1 MSDVAGSTAP
11 PGLLGQPVQGP
22 GLLGSRREFLLG
34 AACLAAAAITFV
46 RKPRQDDDFMGAVKL
61 DDIVPTHFAG
71 WNFVT
76 ASGLVLPPQDQLQS
90 KIYHQLLTRV
100 YNRSDGQ
107 SIMLLIAYGGS
118 QDGVVQIHRPEI
130 CYPASGYT
138 LTEIEDHVARLAP
151 HVLIPSRFIIADS
164 PARKE
169 QMIYWTRLGR
179 DFPRRWSEQR
189 LSVFEQNLAGI
200 IPDGVLV
207 RVSTDNPDASPA
219 ILDSFAADLYG
230 AAGSLLRR
238 LMAGR
243 R

>member
-1 MSDVAGSTAP
+1 MSDLAESSAP
-11 PGLLGQPVQGP
+11 QALPGPKLI
-22 GLLGSRREFLLG
+22 GSRREFLLG
-34 AACLAAAAITFV
+34 ASCLTAAAITFI
-46 RKPRQDDDFMGAVKL
+46 RKPRKDDAFMGAAKL
-61 DDIVPTHFAG
+61 EDIVPTHFAG
-71 WNFVT
+71 WSFVT
-76 ASGLVLPPQDQLQS
+76 ASGLVLPPQDQLES
-90 KIYHQLLTRV
+90 KIYHQLVTRV
-100 YNRSDGQ
+100 YNRADGQ

-138 LTEIEDHVARLAP
+138 LTAVQDHVARLAP
-151 HVLIPSRFIIADS
+151 HVLVPSRFIIADS

-169 QMIYWTRLGR
+169 QMIYWTRLGS

-189 LSVFEQNLAGI
+189 LSVFEQNMAGI

-230 AAGSLLRR
+230 AANSLLKR
-238 LMAGR
+238 LLAGR